1 MSEERLELVRRV
13 FEAVS
18 AGEPAF
24 ELFTR
29 DSEADFRDA
38 SPDQGVA
45 QGPETGWTELLNY
58 IDMFDGF
65 RVELYDV
72 IHADKDKV
80 VTEARDGGR
89 VKGSRAEVRNHYF
102 HVFKFRGD
110 KIARWS
116 THRDRNRALEAAGI
130 SQDPL

>member
-1 MSEERLELVRRV
+1 MSDERLQLVQRV
-13 FEAVS
+13 YEAAS
-18 AGEPAF
+18 LREPAF

-29 DSEADFRDA
+29 DSEADFQDA
-38 SPDQGVA
+38 SPDQGVV
-45 QGPETGWTELLNY
+45 QGPEAGWTELLKY
-58 IDMFDGF
+58 IDMFEGF
-65 RVELYDV
+65 HVELYDV
-72 IHADKDKV
+72 IHADEDTV

-89 VKGSRAEVRNHYF
+89 VKGSGAEARNHYF

-130 SQDPL
+130 SE